1 MTSGIINLTHK
12 GESFK
17 KLALFYLIIGCIEVT
32 LRYFYMPTPLSLLLP
47 TIILSMHLVYHQ
59 HKLNIRNRWYLLLP
73 FIGFTLLYLFLF
85 IRKSYLDALYLWI
98 PIFNIGYSLTAL
110 VVVAPLP
117 IQLIKNESTLFSTWK
132 SVVLSILFML
142 TVIFAS
148 VNLIMTHYYL
158 PVLIEDKN
166 SITILSTSF
175 WVEWFLLLTSLLT
188 IAIYLLFS
196 RSEEER
202 IVPTMEELESYK
214 KEIVRAFNEEKM
226 FLNPNFSLKVLAI
239 ESGIEQENL
248 SYFFNYYAYKS
259 FTQLTAEYR
268 IGYALDL
275 MQNQGSNYTLEAIAN
290 ACGYRSRAS
299 FNKYFQLITGMLP
312 SEYIVLINK

>member
-1 MTSGIINLTHK
+1 MITRISNFIYK
-12 GESFK
+12 GDNFK
-17 KLALFYLIIGCIEVT
+17 KLALFYLLVGCIEII

-47 TIILSMHLVYHQ
+47 AIVLSMHLIYHTHRISFKQ
-59 HKLNIRNRWYLLLP
+59 RSFLILP
-73 FIGFTLLYLFLF
+73 FISFTLFYLFLF
-85 IRKSYLDALYLWI
+85 LKNDYLDALYYWI
-98 PIFNIGYSLTAL
+98 PIFNISCSLIAL
-110 VVVAPLP
+110 SFAVPMLFRF
-117 IQLIKNESTLFSTWK
+117 IKYQSTLFSTWK

-275 MQNQGSNYTLEAIAN
+275 MQNQGSNYTLEAIAH

-299 FNKYFQLITGMLP
+299 FNKYFQFVTGMLP
-312 SEYIVLINK
+312 SEYIASINK